1 MQRHHAVLLGM
12 RVEQRK
18 NAGTYAQ
25 EDVRSAGWSMEKPG
39 AYVQKAIARGQIRA
53 DGEGLDGR
61 NHFF

>member
-25 EDVRSAGWSMEKPG
+25 EDVRSAG
-39 AYVQKAIARGQIRA
+39 
-53 DGEGLDGR
+53 
-61 NHFF
+61 